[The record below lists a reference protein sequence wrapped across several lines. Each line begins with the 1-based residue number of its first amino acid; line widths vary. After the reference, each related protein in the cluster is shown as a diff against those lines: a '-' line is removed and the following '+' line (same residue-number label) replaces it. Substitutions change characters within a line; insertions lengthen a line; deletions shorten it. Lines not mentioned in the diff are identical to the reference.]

1 MGRGSA
7 GAAYGTVTRRRRP
20 RPLGRARRGRPR
32 RTLGRATAGILRG
45 GCPCSCSSRGISTV
59 SPGIRDWSVAPSVLH
74 RHGKRVCGPIG
85 GPCCCDRPRRASD
98 SASSGLS
105 LADRDPKAWPGAPAQ
120 PVPLARS
127 RDARRCGRSRPLL
140 ARPERQASRYREPGG
155 SVRRARVPLL
165 SLAVC
170 SVAVGSVISGRP

>member
-1 MGRGSA
+1 MGWA
-7 GAAYGTVTRRRRP
+7 VVPLVPVCGTVMRRRRP
-20 RPLGRARRGRPR
+20 RPLGRGGRGRPR

-140 ARPERQASRYREPGG
+140 ARPEGRLLDTASRGAPSGVHGYPCSR
-155 SVRRARVPLL
+155 SRSARWRW
-165 SLAVC
+165 AQ
-170 SVAVGSVISGRP
+170 